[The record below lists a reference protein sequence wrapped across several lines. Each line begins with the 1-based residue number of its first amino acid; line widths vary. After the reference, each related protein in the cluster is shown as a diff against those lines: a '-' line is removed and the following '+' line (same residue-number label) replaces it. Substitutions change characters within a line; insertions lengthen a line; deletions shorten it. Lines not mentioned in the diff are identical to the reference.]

1 MLAVLIGLIGG
12 VATTMQASINTEARK
27 VIRSPFIT
35 AGINFGVAWLCL
47 AAFIMIREHRISIPF
62 ELIKTHPV
70 WIWFG
75 GVCAIIIVT
84 LNIVCLPKLGAAGNA
99 MILNFGQIMT
109 GLVIDHFALFGSEE
123 VRMTWMRLA
132 GAVLVVAGLVLV
144 TTEKSRGGDKRAA
157 FPMLYVILA
166 LIDGIACCVQIA
178 VNGTLR
184 LVLDSVSKATL
195 ISMSVAILST
205 LAVIAVLLLVKG
217 KKGILDELP
226 AGGETVSLKPWMLTG
241 GLFALTVVSGN
252 AAVAP
257 IIGTGFAMI
266 LNLLGMMGTG
276 LLIDAAGFLGIEK
289 KPVTLRKAAG
299 MLLMLAGTA
308 LISF

>member
-1 MLAVLIGLIGG
+1 MLAVIIGLIGG

-27 VIRSPFIT
+27 AIRSPFIT
-35 AGINFGVAWLCL
+35 AGINFTVAWLCL
-47 AAFIMIREHRISIPF
+47 AAFIMFREHRISIPF
-62 ELIKTHPV
+62 EQINTYPV

-75 GVCAIIIVT
+75 GVCAIIIVS
-84 LNIVCLPKLGAAGNA
+84 LNIICLPKLGAAGNA
-99 MILNFGQIMT
+99 MIVNFGQIMT
-109 GLVIDHFALFGSEE
+109 GLIIDHFALFGSEE
-123 VRMTWMRLA
+123 VRMSWMRLA
-132 GAVLVVAGLVLV
+132 GAALVVAGLVLV
-144 TTEKSRGGDKRAA
+144 TTEKSLDGEKRAS
-157 FPMLYVILA
+157 FPLFFVILA
-166 LIDGIACCVQIA
+166 FIDGIACCVQIA

-184 LVLDSVSKATL
+184 LVVDSVSKATL
-195 ISMSVAILST
+195 ISMSVAIIST
-205 LAVIAVLLLVKG
+205 LAVVLFLALVKG
-217 KKGILDELP
+217 RKGIFDELP
-226 AGGETVSLKPWMLTG
+226 AEADAVRLKPWMLTG

-289 KPVTLRKAAG
+289 KPVTLRKVAG

>member
-1 MLAVLIGLIGG
+1 MLAVIIGLIGG

-35 AGINFGVAWLCL
+35 AGINFTVAWLCL
-47 AAFIMIREHRISIPF
+47 ASFIILTEHRLFIP
-62 ELIKTHPV
+62 LRAAAQYPP

-109 GLVIDHFALFGSEE
+109 GLIIDHFALFGSEE
-123 VRMTWMRLA
+123 VRMSWMRLA
-132 GAVLVVAGLVLV
+132 GAALVVAGLVLV
-144 TTEKSRGGDKRAA
+144 TTEKSPGGSKRTA
-157 FPMLYVILA
+157 FPLFYVALA
-166 LIDGIACCVQIA
+166 FIDGVACCVQIA

-184 LVLDSVSKATL
+184 TVLDSVSKATL
-195 ISMSVAILST
+195 ISMSVAIIST
-205 LAVIAVLLLVKG
+205 LAVMAVLLLIKG
-217 KKGILDELP
+217 RKGIFDEP
-226 AGGETVSLKPWMLTG
+226 AAEGEETKLKPWMLTG

-257 IIGTGFAMI
+257 VIGTGFAMI

-276 LLIDAAGFLGIEK
+276 LLIDAVGFLGIEK
-289 KPVTLRKAAG
+289 KPVTLRKLAG
-299 MLLMLAGTA
+299 MALMLAGTA